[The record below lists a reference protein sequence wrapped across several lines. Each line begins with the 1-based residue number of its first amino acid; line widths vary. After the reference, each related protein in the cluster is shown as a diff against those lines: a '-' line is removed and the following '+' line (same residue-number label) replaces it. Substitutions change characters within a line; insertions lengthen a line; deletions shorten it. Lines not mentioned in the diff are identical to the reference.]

1 MFTLVAATMIAAQTI
16 QSGSNDIVVT
26 GGMESMSNVPKY
38 LPQARFDFLV
48 LIIVGIWIIMK

>member
-38 LPQARFDFLV
+38 LAQARFDF
-48 LIIVGIWIIMK
+48 WF